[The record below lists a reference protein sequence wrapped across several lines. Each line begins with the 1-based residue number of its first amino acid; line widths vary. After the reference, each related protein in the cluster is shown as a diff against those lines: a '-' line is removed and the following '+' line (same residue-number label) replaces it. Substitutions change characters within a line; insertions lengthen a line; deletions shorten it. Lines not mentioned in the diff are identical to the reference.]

1 MEGLRPSKTGKE
13 CYETEEE
20 VLALLDRGSRPRPD
34 IDLNLPEAG
43 LRVKGTNIVVLA
55 G

>member
-1 MEGLRPSKTGKE
+1 MEGLTPSKTGKE

-20 VLALLDRGSRPRPD
+20 VLAHRAQDLDRTSISICHPK
-34 IDLNLPEAG
+34 EAG
-43 LRVKGTNIVVLA
+43 LRVKGTIIVVLA